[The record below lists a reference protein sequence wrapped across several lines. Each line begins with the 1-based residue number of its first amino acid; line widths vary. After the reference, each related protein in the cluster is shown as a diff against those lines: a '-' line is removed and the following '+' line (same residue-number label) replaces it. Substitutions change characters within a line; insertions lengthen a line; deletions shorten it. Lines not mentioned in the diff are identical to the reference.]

1 MFKVLSIDAGINW
14 YAQRKMSR
22 TSSSV
27 VDLYPKD
34 TYFRFRTET
43 WMQQILDRIKWDKEF
58 LSTGKRPSRPNP
70 LNWFPEPD

>member
-1 MFKVLSIDAGINW
+1 MAGPLLGATKTFKPQVGGDDSYMFKVLSIDAGINW

-34 TYFRFRTET
+34 TF
-43 WMQQILDRIKWDKEF
+43 LDLEQKPGCNKF
-58 LSTGKRPSRPNP
+58 
-70 LNWFPEPD
+70 